1 MSLNKFTQVNFG
13 EARLLMRV
21 PNSGVTKSL
30 VHVLSHCNARVGGQ
44 DSLLC
49 KVEEILKKVLGRLNE
64 KIVVD

>member
-1 MSLNKFTQVNFG
+1 
-13 EARLLMRV
+13 MRV